1 MSRSDPRLYSYR
13 NQKLVT
19 MKKILFLAALIMVF
33 VSCNKNHEC
42 RYDEQY
48 DSSTKKCECV
58 TNNETLYGHCK
69 SIGEYLSV
77 SEVFG
82 KYAQR
87 IKNPSEYKLYSH
99 AGDTVKFCGW
109 LYVAMPN
116 KDTVFYTDQMCHF
129 NKVAIGAPN
138 VSVEIDIDKSAFDML
153 DVREMSF
160 ATGILQ
166 FPENVPSSNEC
177 FTMPFCFK
185 IIDIHN

>member
-1 MSRSDPRLYSYR
+1 MKRLVY
-13 NQKLVT
+13 LV
-19 MKKILFLAALIMVF
+19 ALILVL

-48 DSSTKKCECV
+48 DSSTKKCECLS
-58 TNNETLYGHCK
+58 EREMFICK
-69 SIGEYLSV
+69 TEGEYESV
-77 SEVFG
+77 GQVHS

-109 LYVAMPN
+109 LYVAMSES
-116 KDTVFYTDQMCHF
+116 DTSFYTNRMFHF
-129 NKVAIGAPN
+129 DKVAIGAPN
-138 VSVEIDIDKSAFDML
+138 VSVEIDIDKSAFDTL
-153 DVREMSF
+153 DVRKMSF

-177 FTMPFCFK
+177 FTMPFYFK